1 MSRFAAPAVL
11 SLGAAALGLAIF
23 ASAPVFADPGDSGGS
38 DVVECRKGM
47 VYDEKKRKCVLAQ
60 SGVTP
65 DDVLTDYA
73 YHLAKAGRPEEA
85 LTLLDMVR
93 DQQTPRVL
101 NYRGY
106 ATRLT
111 GKVDEGIVFYKQA
124 LAIDPKNVLVREY
137 LGEVYVTKG
146 SIAMAKAQLRKIEE
160 LCGNTDCHEYADLAE
175 EIEKAEAEG

>member
-137 LGEVYVTKG
+137 LGEAYVTKG

-160 LCGNTDCHEYADLAE
+160 LCGSTDCHEYADLAE
-175 EIEKAEAEG
+175 EIEKAEAKG

>member
-137 LGEVYVTKG
+137 LGEAYVTKG